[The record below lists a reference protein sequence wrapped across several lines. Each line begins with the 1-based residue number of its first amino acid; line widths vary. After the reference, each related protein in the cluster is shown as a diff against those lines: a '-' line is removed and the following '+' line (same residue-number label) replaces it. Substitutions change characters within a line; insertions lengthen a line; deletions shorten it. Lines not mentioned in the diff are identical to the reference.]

1 MVIINRNDLS
11 IRSFNRVGTR
21 LVLDRNVTGFGAEVS
36 PAGSP
41 SPRPTLWPQ
50 LAMPASKPGH
60 LAHGYPVHLKRTCQP
75 EVEGTLF
82 CAPTSAA
89 QS

>member
-11 IRSFNRVGTR
+11 IRSFNRVDTR
-21 LVLDRNVTGFGAEVS
+21 LVLDHNVTGFGAEVS
-36 PAGSP
+36 PAGFP

-50 LAMPASKPGH
+50 LAMPASTAGH
-60 LAHGYPVHLKRTCQP
+60 LVEGYPVHLKRTAKP
-75 EVEGTLF
+75 EVEGTPL
-82 CAPTSAA
+82 CTPTSTA

>member
-11 IRSFNRVGTR
+11 ILGFNRVDTR

-41 SPRPTLWPQ
+41 SPRPTLWPL

-60 LAHGYPVHLKRTCQP
+60 LAKGYPVHLKRTAKP
-75 EVEGTLF
+75 GVEGTLF
-82 CAPTSAA
+82 CAPTSTA